1 MARFALI
8 AFAFVLLL
16 AACGDGERI
25 REMQAQLDELQI
37 QLDELQTELEEKEA
51 QLEQARDALTQLE
64 ASVEELGYAVD
75 RLARENDDFSF
86 EDWRVNVGDVQSASL
101 AVSRAYNDVEQDLAE
116 LRRTLN
122 Q

>member
-1 MARFALI
+1 MTRFALI

-16 AACGDGERI
+16 AACGDGKRI

-37 QLDELQTELEEKEA
+37 ELEEKEA

-64 ASVEELGYAVD
+64 ASVEELGYAVN
-75 RLARENDDFSF
+75 RLAQESDDFSF
-86 EDWRVNVGDVQSASL
+86 EDWRINVGDVQSATL
-101 AVSRAYNDVEQDLAE
+101 AVRRAYSDVEQDLEE
-116 LRRTLN
+116 LQRTLN